1 MHKITVIIVLTWN
14 VIITNYY
21 CCFDLFTWRHYYSY
35 VITHFEILATV
46 VFPKCSHHNESPKT
60 LFLQI
65 ILLWLHTRLH
75 VLA

>member
-1 MHKITVIIVLTWN
+1 MHKITVIIVLIWN

-35 VITHFEILATV
+35 VITHFATV
-46 VFPKCSHHNESPKT
+46 VFPKCSHHNEFTTRLKT
-60 LFLQI
+60 SFLF
-65 ILLWLHTRLH
+65 WLHTRLH